1 MTNAL
6 NLIHTDLFH
15 GSPVNIYENASNEI
29 FMTARQLAT
38 CLEYSRKS
46 QFEKLLSH
54 HPELRENEFSL
65 LATIPVPQ
73 TIPPSKGSTHSQ
85 QIFIDQ
91 QTRVFNEDG
100 IYEVCMLSRKP
111 KAQEFRR
118 HIRQIL
124 KSLRRGEMQLV
135 ATQPVQALALQAQLT
150 AMMNSISE
158 LKADLKH
165 QSSSL
170 QRIVGAVCTYH
181 SSPWK
186 TTVYR
191 RVKALAEEINCTDN
205 KQIFANI
212 YNSMRDTYGKDLN
225 VYADI
230 YAQHHPE
237 DKRLNGIDTVD
248 AFEELQ
254 PLFDT
259 LLNNYVNLFVN

>member
-1 MTNAL
+1 MTSSFTLA
-6 NLIHTDLFH
+6 HTDIFYD
-15 GSPVNIYENASNEI
+15 SPVDLYENEEHEI
-29 FMTARQLAT
+29 FMTALQLSN
-38 CLEYSRKS
+38 CLEYESKANFKRFLNRH
-46 QFEKLLSH
+46 QN
-54 HPELRENEFSL
+54 LRNEEFSRIEL
-65 LATIPVPQ
+65 IPIWSSQ
-73 TIPPSKGSTHSQ
+73 WDDTLTPPHNSLVMR
-85 QIFIDQ
+85 D
-91 QTRVFNEDG
+91 TRVFSEDG

-158 LKADLKH
+158 LKAELKH

>member
-1 MTNAL
+1 MEHCQCSENGSLST
-6 NLIHTDLFH
+6 TDEEYTITKKR
-15 GSPVNIYENASNEI
+15 VDE
-29 FMTARQLAT
+29 ARQKCIDYIAEIKLNYSTVYYLLKLLDEKAYRDISYT
-38 CLEYSRKS
+38 CLLYTS
-46 QFEKLLSH
+46 EKLLSH

-85 QIFIDQ
+85 QIFIGQ

-170 QRIVGAVCTYH
+170 QRIVGAVCTYCLLYTSAKCKACFARIKFRSWRIIMKH
-181 SSPWK
+181 SFK
-186 TTVYR
+186 Y
-191 RVKALAEEINCTDN
+191 
-205 KQIFANI
+205 
-212 YNSMRDTYGKDLN
+212 
-225 VYADI
+225 
-230 YAQHHPE
+230 
-237 DKRLNGIDTVD
+237 
-248 AFEELQ
+248 
-254 PLFDT
+254 
-259 LLNNYVNLFVN
+259 

>member
-1 MTNAL
+1 
-6 NLIHTDLFH
+6 
-15 GSPVNIYENASNEI
+15 
-29 FMTARQLAT
+29 
-38 CLEYSRKS
+38 
-46 QFEKLLSH
+46 
-54 HPELRENEFSL
+54 
-65 LATIPVPQ
+65 
-73 TIPPSKGSTHSQ
+73 
-85 QIFIDQ
+85 
-91 QTRVFNEDG
+91 
-100 IYEVCMLSRKP
+100 
-111 KAQEFRR
+111 
-118 HIRQIL
+118 
-124 KSLRRGEMQLV
+124 
-135 ATQPVQALALQAQLT
+135 
-150 AMMNSISE
+150 MMNSISE

-225 VYADI
+225 TYADI
-230 YAQHHPE
+230 YAQHHPG

>member
-1 MTNAL
+1 MTTAL

-15 GSPVNIYENASNEI
+15 GSPVNIYENTSNEI

-118 HIRQIL
+118 HIRQLL
-124 KSLRRGEMQLV
+124 KALRRGEVQLNF
-135 ATQPVQALALQAQLT
+135 TQQTQIVALQNKL
-150 AMMNSISE
+150 S
-158 LKADLKH
+158 LV
-165 QSSSL
+165 SSSIYQIQADIKRL
-170 QRIVGAVCTYH
+170 QTSTQRIAGAVCTYH

-186 TTVYR
+186 TTVYK

-225 VYADI
+225 AYADI
-230 YAQHHPE
+230 YAQHHPG